1 MFASFTTLLAAYV
14 AITNAASIP
23 VRRSDSGS
31 ISVTPHAQYSS
42 SIGVLGCKINVNRVA
57 YWPGSVGCN
66 DICVK
71 VTKGD
76 RSLNLLRIDS
86 STGAHDIS
94 YDAWNYLAFGVS
106 AKKDPQMGGGVD
118 MDYKVVDASECAHL
132 LDDGKLPLTAAN
144 SMNYVTSC
152 LSEPSSFVA
161 KNYVLYNIG
170 NSACTVGRD
179 EKCTLNLDE
188 SNQPKCPHTLG
199 AVDTIT
205 DLPVENI
212 DYGTGKV
219 SLAA

>member
-1 MFASFTTLLAAYV
+1 MFASFTTLLIAYAAF
-14 AITNAASIP
+14 ANAASIP
-23 VRRSDSGS
+23 ARRGDFGS

-57 YWPGSVGCN
+57 YWPGSIGCN
-66 DICVK
+66 DICVR

-86 STGAHDIS
+86 SAGAHDVS

-106 AKKDPQMGGGVD
+106 AKERPQMGGGVA
-118 MDYKVVDASECAHL
+118 MDYKVVDASECADL

-144 SMNYVTSC
+144 SMNYVASC
-152 LSEPSSFVA
+152 LNEPNSFVA
-161 KNYVLYNIG
+161 KTHVLYNIG
-170 NSACTVGRD
+170 NSACTTGYD
-179 EKCTLNLDE
+179 EKCSLNLDE

-199 AVDTIT
+199 AVNKLT

-212 DYGTGKV
+212 DYGTGKI